1 MLIES
6 TKKKY
11 KYYRALL
18 EGVGE
23 QTNTEAFY
31 SVSFQKMYNLSNPN
45 EFGHVIVKK
54 TPFGYYE
61 VITGI
66 KLPVIKLK
74 ANGDA
79 SDVLITPKSSYRLRN
94 LTPVDDC
101 VLENY
106 KANNNTIQFKLD
118 LMNFLSDSDISL
130 IEKHIADMAEIY
142 EQCTLEKKK

>member
-1 MLIES
+1 MS
-6 TKKKY
+6 FKTTKKKY
-11 KYYRALL
+11 QFFKAIL

-31 SVSFQKMYNLSNPN
+31 SVSFSQMYNLANAN

-66 KLPVIKLK
+66 KLPVVKLK
-74 ANGDA
+74 AGGNAEDI
-79 SDVLITPKSSYRLRN
+79 LITPKSSYRIRN
-94 LTPVDDC
+94 LVPVDDC

-106 KANNNTIQFKLD
+106 KKKNNTKQFKLD
-118 LMNFLSDSDISL
+118 LMNFLSDSDMSVI
-130 IEKHIADMAEIY
+130 KHHVDEMAEIY
-142 EQCTLEKKK
+142 ASCTLEKKK